1 MLRIDG
7 TQIRSLYGGAGK
19 QKSFYCRVCRFEI
32 DKPERSSEML
42 DHVSDDLVVFTIYGL
57 IY

>member
-19 QKSFYCRVCRFEI
+19 QKSFYSFYCRVCRFEI
-32 DKPERSSEML
+32 DKPETTLLFLQSM
-42 DHVSDDLVVFTIYGL
+42 V
-57 IY
+57 

>member
-19 QKSFYCRVCRFEI
+19 QKSFYCRVCRFET

-42 DHVSDDLVVFTIYGL
+42 DHVSDDLVVFIVD
-57 IY
+57 